1 MQKETLI
8 QEAKELEQ
16 QCIADRRYLHAHAET
31 GFDLPETYAY
41 IWKQL
46 EETGIEP
53 VKCGRCGISC
63 SIGKPGK
70 TFLLRADM
78 DALPIREETG
88 HTFACQTGK
97 MHACGH
103 DMHAAMLL
111 TAARLLKK
119 HEDEL
124 QGTVKL
130 MFQPAEEPLEGA
142 QDMIGAGVLEN
153 PNVDAALMF
162 HVMTAQTI
170 PVGTVI
176 ISAPGVSAPAAG
188 TFSIR
193 IQGKG
198 SHGAMPHTGVDPISV
213 AAHILISLQEINARE
228 LAPSDHAALTICS
241 LQAGSTAN
249 VIPDTVLLR
258 GNFRAF
264 ADDTFDFIRRR
275 VEEIATGTAQVF
287 RAEAQVEF
295 HAYAPTLINNAELAV
310 HAEKALTELLENEK
324 VFNAAKLASS
334 SASRSSG
341 SEDFAS
347 ISHRVPSLM
356 LALAAGH
363 PDDGYVHPLHH
374 PSADFDE
381 RALVTGSAAY
391 AWLAMQW
398 LNENK

>member
-8 QEAKELEQ
+8 QEARSLEQ
-16 QCIADRRYLHAHAET
+16 RCIEDRRYLHAHAET
-31 GFDLPETYAY
+31 GFDLHETYAY

-46 EETGIEP
+46 TEMGIEP
-53 VKCGRCGISC
+53 MKCGRCGISC
-63 SIGKPGK
+63 TIGKPGR

-78 DALPIREETG
+78 DALPIREETN
-88 HTFACQTGK
+88 HPFACQTGS

-119 HEDEL
+119 HENAL
-124 QGTVKL
+124 PGTVKL

-142 QDMIGAGVLEN
+142 RDMIDAGVLEN
-153 PNVDAALMF
+153 PRVDAALMF

-188 TFSIR
+188 TFSIHV
-193 IQGKG
+193 QGKG

-213 AAHILISLQEINARE
+213 AAHILIALQEINARE
-228 LAPSDHAALTICS
+228 IAPSDHAALTICS

-249 VIPDTVLLR
+249 VIPDTALLR

-264 ADDTFDFIRRR
+264 ADDTFEFIRQR
-275 VEEIATGTAQVF
+275 VEEIATATAQVF

-295 HAYAPTLINNAELAV
+295 HAHAPTLINNAELVAL
-310 HAEKALTELLENEK
+310 AEKQLTALLGSDK
-324 VFNAAKLASS
+324 VFNAAKLAGS

-341 SEDFAS
+341 SEDFAAV
-347 ISHRVPSLM
+347 SHRVPSLM

-363 PDDGYVHPLHH
+363 PDEGYVHPLHH
-374 PSADFDE
+374 PGADFDE
-381 RALVTGSAAY
+381 RALVTGAAAY

-398 LNENK
+398 LEENK